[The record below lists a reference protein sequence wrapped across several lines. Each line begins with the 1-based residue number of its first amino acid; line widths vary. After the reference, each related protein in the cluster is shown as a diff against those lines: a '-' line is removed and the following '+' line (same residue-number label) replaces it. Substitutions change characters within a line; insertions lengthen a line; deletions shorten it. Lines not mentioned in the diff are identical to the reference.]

1 MNLPFAG
8 AAEQNKEVILQAIRP
23 YLRGN
28 VLEIGSGT
36 GQHAVY
42 FAAEIPQLHWQTSD
56 LAPNLVGIRAWIEDS
71 GLRNLPPPLL
81 LDVTASWPQLQC
93 DTVYS
98 ANSFHI
104 MDSLAVER
112 CIIGCAACLGTDG
125 NLIVYGPFNYGGS
138 FTSPSNERFD
148 AMLKMN
154 DPGSGIKDFE
164 WLDELAQAAGMNLLC
179 DIEMPANNRCLVWK
193 KRTI

>member
-8 AAEQNKEVILQAIRP
+8 AAEENKVVILQAIRP
-23 YLRGN
+23 YLRGR

-42 FAAEIPQLHWQTSD
+42 FAAEIPELHWQTSD
-56 LAPNLVGIRAWIEDS
+56 LEPNLVAVRAWIDDS
-71 GLRNLPPPLL
+71 GLQNLPPPLL
-81 LDVTASWPQLQC
+81 LDAKGNWPPLEF
-93 DTVYS
+93 DTVYT
-98 ANSFHI
+98 ANTFHI
-104 MDSLAVER
+104 MDSAAVSS
-112 CIIGCAACLGTDG
+112 CIAGSAACLRVGG
-125 NLIVYGPFNYGGS
+125 KLIVYGPFNYDGR

-164 WLDELAQAAGMNLLC
+164 WLDELARSAGMNLQC
-179 DIEMPANNRCLVWK
+179 DIEMPANNRCLIWK